1 MADIAKR
8 LEKADKYLQKGKQK
22 DALEE
27 YLAILED
34 DPNQDA
40 VRQSTADLCIA
51 LGDPREAAKHLS
63 TLFDQQAQSGNAA
76 GALVTYKKLIRVGQ
90 PTVDQVFKHA
100 QFAEKKGDKKEAM
113 EGYHAA
119 AKSMLSAGRKK
130 DAAASYKALVALEPA
145 LEHWKQLADLSAQTG
160 DAKTAGEAYFQTAEL
175 EKKAGTDPLATLE
188 RGYKLDAANTK
199 LAIAYGAALNDN
211 KQAAAAIRILEP
223 LATMANSTPEA
234 REPYARALIGANRP
248 LEAEPFVWELFERD
262 PARYMDSVGLVIG
275 ALITAEHHEK
285 ALALSHRLEES
296 EIKRG
301 RRREYVEFIKGVTEA
316 HPPAPEFLEYLVE
329 LYNSTNRE
337 ADYCSTLVKLFE
349 LYYAMGSFLKAADSL
364 DLAAEVDP
372 YEPGHKK
379 RLEMVRGKIDQ
390 NRFNA
395 IANRF
400 AAAGGAPGEQLPQ
413 QKLPESEPT
422 VLEDFILQAE
432 IYIQYGM
439 RSKAIERLERINKLF
454 PREEDKNEK
463 LRNLYMSAGMV
474 PKYDGASAPAPS
486 AAAARGGAAAPAPPP
501 SSQPTH
507 DESAVDNISRVTEIT
522 RNIYRQSNVKG
533 VLFAAVNDVGRHFG
547 ASRCIAGLC
556 TPGKPPSAA
565 LEYCAPGVKQ
575 SDVMAIVKLLGIL
588 QQIAIVQGFVS
599 ITDAPAAPELGP
611 VLPFLNQLDIK
622 SILAVPLLDGDEQ
635 AGMIILEQCGA
646 KRQWRETDIV
656 VLRTIADQTTL
667 ACSNAKLRSL
677 MKTLAVT
684 DEKSGLLKRSSYLD
698 VLMSETRRAVAQ
710 NSTSTLMLVHFG
722 KSSSLVKE
730 IGEQAVENMMTQ
742 LGQVIC
748 SHVRQNDVAI
758 RYELTTIAVVLAD
771 TNDKNAFFVV
781 DKLRKVLGT
790 VKVPGTD
797 KLPPMTVG
805 IAEAVMQGKFD
816 PVDVVTEVIN
826 RADQALDAAK
836 AEGAGTVRSIAA
848 ELEVAAVA

>member
-27 YLAILED
+27 YLAILDD

-40 VRQSTADLCIA
+40 VRQSAADLCIA
-51 LGDPREAAKHLS
+51 LGDPSGAAKHLS
-63 TLFDQQAQSGNAA
+63 TLFDRQAQSGNAA
-76 GALVTYKKLIRVGQ
+76 GALNTYKKLVRAGQ
-90 PTVDQVFKHA
+90 PTVDQLFKHA
-100 QFAEKKGDKKEAM
+100 QFAEKKGDKKEAT

-119 AKSMLSAGRKK
+119 AKALLAADRKK
-130 DAAASYKALVALEPA
+130 DAAICYKSLVTLEPA
-145 LEHWKQLADLSAQTG
+145 LENWKQFADLSAETG
-160 DAKTAGEAYFQTAEL
+160 DAKAAAEAYFQAADL
-175 EKKAGTDPLATLE
+175 EKKAGAAPLATLE
-188 RGYKLDAANTK
+188 RGYKLDSANAP
-199 LAIAYGAALNDN
+199 LAIAYGAALTDH
-211 KQAAAAIRILEP
+211 KQAAAAIVILEP

-248 LEAEPFVWELFERD
+248 LEAEPFVWELFEKD
-262 PARYMDSVGLVIG
+262 PARYLDSLGLIIG
-275 ALITAEHHEK
+275 ALISAEHHGK
-285 ALALSHRLEES
+285 ALALSHKLEEH
-296 EIKRG
+296 EIKHG

-329 LYNSTNRE
+329 IYNASNRE
-337 ADYCSTLVKLFE
+337 ADYCTTLIKLFE
-349 LYYAMGSFLKAADSL
+349 LYYAMGNFLKASDSL
-364 DLAAEVDP
+364 DRAAEVDP
-372 YEPGHKK
+372 YEAGHKK

-390 NRFNA
+390 NRFNT

-400 AAAGGAPGEQLPQ
+400 GAAGGAPGDDQPQ
-413 QKLPESEPT
+413 QKMPESEPT

-439 RSKAIERLERINKLF
+439 RSKAIERLERVNKLF
-454 PREEDKNEK
+454 PHEDGAPA
-463 LRNLYMSAGMV
+463 SAAPG
-474 PKYDGASAPAPS
+474 PGPGRGSAPPAASAPQPPQPS
-486 AAAARGGAAAPAPPP
+486 TYA
-501 SSQPTH
+501 TH

-556 TPGKPPSAA
+556 VPGKPPSAA

-588 QQIAIVQGFVS
+588 QQIAMVQGFAS
-599 ITDAPAAPELGP
+599 IHDAPAAPELGP

-635 AGMIILEQCGA
+635 AGMIILEQCGT
-646 KRQWRETDIV
+646 KREWRETDIV
-656 VLRTIADQTTL
+656 VLRTIADQTAL

-710 NSTSTLMLVHFG
+710 SSTSTLMLLHFG

-730 IGEQAVENMMTQ
+730 VGEQAVENMMTQ

-781 DKLRKVLGT
+781 DKLRKVLGA
-790 VKVPGTD
+790 VKVPGTE

-816 PVDVVTEVIN
+816 PVDIVTEVIN
-826 RADQALDAAK
+826 RADEALEAAK
-836 AEGAGTVRSIAA
+836 AEGPGTAKSIAA

>member
-8 LEKADKYLQKGKQK
+8 LEKAEKYLQKGKQK

-40 VRQSTADLCIA
+40 VRQSAADLCVA
-51 LGDPREAAKHLS
+51 LGDPGEAARLLS
-63 TLFDQQAQSGNAA
+63 VLFDRQAQTGNAA

-100 QFAEKKGDKKEAM
+100 QFAEKKGDKKEAT
-113 EGYHAA
+113 EGFHAA
-119 AKSMLSAGRKK
+119 AKSFLSSGRKK
-130 DAAASYKALVALEPA
+130 DAATSFKSLVVLEPN
-145 LEHWKQLADLSAQTG
+145 LENWKQLADLAAETG
-160 DAKTAGEAYFQTAEL
+160 DTKTAGEAYYQTADL
-175 EKKAGTDPLATLE
+175 EKKAGSNPLTTLA
-188 RGYKLDAANTK
+188 RGYSLDAANIP
-199 LAIAYGAALNDN
+199 LAIAYGTSLVESKKATE
-211 KQAAAAIRILEP
+211 AITILEP
-223 LATMANSTPEA
+223 LATMANASPEA

-248 LEAEPFVWELFERD
+248 LEAEPFVWELFEKD
-262 PARYMDSVGLVIG
+262 PARYLDNVGLIIG
-275 ALITAEHHEK
+275 ALISAEHHPK
-285 ALALSHRLEES
+285 ALALSHKLQEH
-296 EIKRG
+296 EIKHG
-301 RRREYVEFIKGVTEA
+301 RRREYVEFIKGVTDV
-316 HPPAPEFLEYLVE
+316 HPPAPDFLEYLVE

-337 ADYCSTLVKLFE
+337 ADYCTTLVKLFE
-349 LYYAMGSFLKAADSL
+349 LYYAMGNFLKASDSL
-364 DLAAEVDP
+364 DRAAEVDP
-372 YEPGHKK
+372 YEQGHKK
-379 RLEMVRGKIDQ
+379 RLEMLRGKIDQ
-390 NRFNA
+390 NRYNT
-395 IANRF
+395 IAHRF
-400 AAAGGAPGEQLPQ
+400 AAAGGAPGDDQPQ
-413 QKLPESEPT
+413 QKMPESEPT

-439 RSKAIERLERINKLF
+439 RSKATERLERINKLF
-454 PREEDKNEK
+454 PHEEEKNEK
-463 LRNLYMSAGMV
+463 LRNLYMNAGMV
-474 PKYDGASAPAPS
+474 PKYEGGQAPPPPAPVAAPV
-486 AAAARGGAAAPAPPP
+486 AAAPQAPAPPA
-501 SSQPTH
+501 H

-533 VLFAAVNDVGRHFG
+533 VLFAAVNDVGRHWG

-565 LEYCAPGVKQ
+565 LEYCAPGIKQ

-599 ITDAPAAPELGP
+599 IADAQKAPELGP
-611 VLPFLNQLDIK
+611 VLPFLTALDIR
-622 SILAVPLLDGDEQ
+622 SLLAVPLLDGDEQ
-635 AGMIILEQCGA
+635 AGMVILEQCGSM
-646 KRQWRETDIV
+646 RQWRETDVV
-656 VLRTIADQTTL
+656 VLRTIADQTAL
-667 ACSNAKLRSL
+667 ACNNAKLRSL

-698 VLMSETRRAVAQ
+698 VLMSETRRAVQQ
-710 NSTSTLMLVHFG
+710 NSTSTLMLLHFG
-722 KSSSLVKE
+722 KSGALVKE

-781 DKLRKVLGT
+781 DKLRKVLGG
-790 VKVPGTD
+790 VKVPGSE

-805 IAEAVMQGKFD
+805 IAEAVMQSKFD
-816 PVDVVTEVIN
+816 PVDIVTEVIN

-836 AEGAGTVRSIAA
+836 AEGPGTAKSIAA